1 MNLILLLVA
10 GALVAGLLPRRRW
23 VEPALLGLAALV
35 ALLYFTSSR
44 GQ

>member
-10 GALVAGLLPRRRW
+10 GAMVIGLLPRRRW
-23 VEPALLGLAALV
+23 AEPVLFGLAALV
-35 ALLYFTSSR
+35 ALLYFTSGR